1 MACRLTDIIAG
12 RVHDGYITACETLPC
27 GHAGVCWYGWKQDGR
42 GGYRLSL
49 SLESHIVLRCFQCGA
64 IVPLGAA
71 TDTAET
77 AVEVTAARI
86 IADDF
91 AYWPVMDG
99 FDAWVE
105 DRDDDGV
112 RQHHDH
118 PFFQAGWLACAIA
131 HHATEHG
138 EG

>member
-1 MACRLTDIIAG
+1 VACRRHQPQPMVWRTITEPQIYP
-12 RVHDGYITACETLPC
+12 RSTSCYHDGVKVGDRLPFIARRGEEPHFIVCFRCHATLP
-27 GHAGVCWYGWKQDGR
+27 
-42 GGYRLSL
+42 
-49 SLESHIVLRCFQCGA
+49 
-64 IVPLGAA
+64 LGPAR
-71 TDTAET
+71 DTAET
-77 AVEVTAARI
+77 AIEVTAARI

-118 PFFQAGWLACAIA
+118 PFFRAGWLAAAIA

>member
-1 MACRLTDIIAG
+1 VACRHPVGRVWVTPGEAFVPRHYAG
-12 RVHDGYITACETLPC
+12 RHFNGQRRCELCRQVVP
-27 GHAGVCWYGWKQDGR
+27 YG
-42 GGYRLSL
+42 
-49 SLESHIVLRCFQCGA
+49 
-64 IVPLGAA
+64 PA

-77 AVEVTAARI
+77 AIEVTAARI

-118 PFFQAGWLACAIA
+118 PFFRAGWLAAAIA